1 MKKTYIAPAVAAVNL
16 DAAALMAVSLQV
28 NNSSDPVDTSGAGVQ
43 LGRDDQ
49 PSSPSVWE
57 QGW

>member
-1 MKKTYIAPAVAAVNL
+1 MKKTYITPAVAAVNL
-16 DAAALMAVSLQV
+16 DAATLMAVSLQV
-28 NNSSDPVDTSGAGVQ
+28 NNGTPVDTSGNGVQ

>member
-1 MKKTYIAPAVAAVNL
+1 MKKTYITPAVAAVNL
-16 DAAALMAVSLQV
+16 DAATLMAVSLQV
-28 NNSSDPVDTSGAGVQ
+28 NNGTSVDTSGDGVQ

>member
-1 MKKTYIAPAVAAVNL
+1 MKKTYITPAVAAVNL
-16 DAAALMAVSLQV
+16 DAATLMAVSLQV
-28 NNSSDPVDTSGAGVQ
+28 NNGTSVDTSIGGNQ

>member
-1 MKKTYIAPAVAAVNL
+1 MKKTYITPAVAAVNL

-28 NNSSDPVDTSGAGVQ
+28 NNGTSVNTSEDGVQ

>member
-28 NNSSDPVDTSGAGVQ
+28 NSGHSVDTSEGGVQ

>member
-1 MKKTYIAPAVAAVNL
+1 MKKTYIAPAVAAVKL
-16 DAAALMAVSLQV
+16 DATGLMAVSLKV
-28 NNSSDPVDTSGAGVQ
+28 DSGHSVDTSEGGVQ

>member
-1 MKKTYIAPAVAAVNL
+1 MKKTYITPAVAAVNL
-16 DAAALMAVSLQV
+16 DAATLMAVSLQV
-28 NNSSDPVDTSGAGVQ
+28 NNGTSVDTSVGGVQ

>member
-1 MKKTYIAPAVAAVNL
+1 MKKTYIAPAVAAVKL
-16 DAAALMAVSLQV
+16 DAAGLMAVSLQV
-28 NNSSDPVDTSGAGVQ
+28 NSGHSVDTSEGGVQ

>member
-1 MKKTYIAPAVAAVNL
+1 MKKTYITPAVAAVNL
-16 DAAALMAVSLQV
+16 DAATLMAVSLQV
-28 NNSSDPVDTSGAGVQ
+28 NNSSDPVDTSGDGVQ

>member
-1 MKKTYIAPAVAAVNL
+1 MKKTYIKPTSISVGIQGESFI
-16 DAAALMAVSLQV
+16 ALSIQG
-28 NNSSDPVDTSGAGVQ
+28 PQIESGNKDQFEQ